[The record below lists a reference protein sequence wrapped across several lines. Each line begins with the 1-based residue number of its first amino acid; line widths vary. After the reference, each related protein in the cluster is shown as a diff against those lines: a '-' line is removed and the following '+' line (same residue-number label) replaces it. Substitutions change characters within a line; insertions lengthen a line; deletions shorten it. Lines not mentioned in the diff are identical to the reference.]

1 MKRCKSCAAILALCI
16 ATLMPYALGAGY
28 VLHIFGNANMDGTI
42 DVLDIDHLKD
52 IISGKEKPTDLADAN
67 YDGKIDE
74 KDISQVE
81 QIING
86 TESNLTILDGN
97 GVPITIREPVE
108 RVVVEYLDNADMMQI
123 LKKTD
128 AVVGVDLA
136 VAKSPAEFPE
146 LSRKTNVGAMYKDP
160 DYEKILSL
168 DPDVLLTFSNVTSE
182 KQKNL
187 PGVSVVFAGLYYPDL
202 LSPETSAFTD
212 GVNKLGYIMNARDE
226 AEEYIQWHIG
236 SINKIKSLTE
246 KIPDGEKPRVLV
258 AAYPDAD
265 KKTIYTFAKI
275 DTLSNMVS
283 LAGGKTIAAD
293 LPDFLKSS
301 YRIEVDP
308 EWVIEQDPDYIIL
321 LVVATTY
328 SGVLMDPPSG
338 YEADD
343 PTGMKKALEAFQSR
357 PEYSNL
363 TAVKNGHVYI
373 ISGNMRNDAS
383 KGLIGAAYLA
393 KIFHKDKVGD
403 LDPEELHREYLQKF
417 LGLNYNLDEHGVFIY
432 PPLVKDGRLEGV
444 PDSYYLSLLSA
455 NTTAKA

>member
-1 MKRCKSCAAILALCI
+1 M
-16 ATLMPYALGAGY
+16 
-28 VLHIFGNANMDGTI
+28 
-42 DVLDIDHLKD
+42 
-52 IISGKEKPTDLADAN
+52 
-67 YDGKIDE
+67 
-74 KDISQVE
+74 
-81 QIING
+81 
-86 TESNLTILDGN
+86 
-97 GVPITIREPVE
+97 
-108 RVVVEYLDNADMMQI
+108 
-123 LKKTD
+123 
-128 AVVGVDLA
+128 
-136 VAKSPAEFPE
+136 
-146 LSRKTNVGAMYKDP
+146 
-160 DYEKILSL
+160 
-168 DPDVLLTFSNVTSE
+168 
-182 KQKNL
+182 
-187 PGVSVVFAGLYYPDL
+187 
-202 LSPETSAFTD
+202 
-212 GVNKLGYIMNARDE
+212 
-226 AEEYIQWHIG
+226 G

-246 KIPDGEKPRVLV
+246 KIPEGEKPRVLV

-357 PEYSNL
+357 PEFSNL
-363 TAVKNGHVYI
+363 TAVKSGHVYI

-393 KIFHKDKVGD
+393 KIFHSDKLGD
-403 LDPEELHREYLQKF
+403 LDPEELHKEYLQKF
-417 LGLNYNLDEHGVFIY
+417 LGLSYNLDEHGVFIY

-444 PDSYYLSLLSA
+444 PDSYYQNLLSA